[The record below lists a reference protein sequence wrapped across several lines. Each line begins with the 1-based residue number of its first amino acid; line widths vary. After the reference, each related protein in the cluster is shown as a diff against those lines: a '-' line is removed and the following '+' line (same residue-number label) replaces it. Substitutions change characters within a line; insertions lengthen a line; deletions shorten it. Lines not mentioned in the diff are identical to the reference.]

1 MSSLGDCHRYR
12 LVRKLVTMQI
22 VFKVLLIFLLLT
34 AFFPPFRRFLF
45 HLLVGRQLIKEQK
58 RANQATGR
66 AQKKGGGVNVDFV
79 PPNGNDSNLKGG
91 EYVDYEEVK

>member
-1 MSSLGDCHRYR
+1 MHL
-12 LVRKLVTMQI
+12 
-22 VFKVLLIFLLLT
+22 VFKILLIFLLLT

-58 RANQATGR
+58 RANQASGR
-66 AQKKGGGVNVDFV
+66 AQKRGGVNVDFV
-79 PPNGNDSNLKGG
+79 PPTANESNLKGG